1 MGLDVFT
8 NNSLLV
14 SKATFFL
21 ARIVPCS
28 NLFILFFFFFYMC
41 SLVYHM
47 METGWVKVSSTDVGE
62 LHYKYQDE
70 KATTKLIPSS

>member
-21 ARIVPCS
+21 ARIIPCS
-28 NLFILFFFFFYMC
+28 NLFILFFFSFLHVF
-41 SLVYHM
+41 
-47 METGWVKVSSTDVGE
+47 VSVPHDGDRLGKGV
-62 LHYKYQDE
+62 LN
-70 KATTKLIPSS
+70 